1 MSSSTRSM
9 YMTERADFGL
19 QALRSL
25 AEPVASTRWEIFFHR
40 TQLPVFQR
48 VCGHYLLCSVTLLMQ
63 RLHPHF
69 VGQRLLTH
77 IRFRSCSLKTC
88 FVRKLSKFINK
99 ELVVLVFTNPGYW
112 FIFIF
117 IFYTGQIAVTLSGTE
132 ASDWAQ
138 CAAPD

>member
-1 MSSSTRSM
+1 M

-48 VCGHYLLCSVTLLMQ
+48 VCGHYLLCSVTLLTQ

-69 VGQRLLTH
+69 VGQRHLTH
-77 IRFRSCSLKTC
+77 IISVLKRVLYKNYQNSLTIIIVYKHYVTDD
-88 FVRKLSKFINK
+88 VINGKL
-99 ELVVLVFTNPGYW
+99 VTGY
-112 FIFIF
+112 FES
-117 IFYTGQIAVTLSGTE
+117 LTE
-132 ASDWAQ
+132 F
-138 CAAPD
+138 